1 RRGAQVPNDRLR
13 GARREA
19 QADQL
24 VEGPRSDVGRGQVT
38 DVVHVEAEQRA
49 EVGLGEELLR
59 AREPLTAEAVEV
71 DALLPVDSHRAV
83 GASSHQVFL
92 PISSSAVSTTRS
104 GVGTVSSS
112 SGGEKGMGAS
122 VAPMRRTGAARGQ
135 TAPSAIAAASSAEA
149 P

>member
-38 DVVHVEAEQRA
+38 DVVHVEAEQRT

-59 AREPLTAEAVEV
+59 AREALAAEAVEV

-83 GASSHQVFL
+83 GAGCHQTFF
-92 PISSSAVSTTRS
+92 PRRSSAAWTTRS

-112 SGGEKGMGAS
+112 SGGEN
-122 VAPMRRTGAARGQ
+122 
-135 TAPSAIAAASSAEA
+135 
-149 P
+149 